1 MQKIDSKTAEI
12 EFDRWASEMD
22 LDLDP
27 SGMDDKDAAAFN
39 KQKRRVLS
47 AIESGALVIGPD
59 GLATYTPQNDKTPH
73 KDPITFNERTGAS
86 LMAMDGKGKNQD
98 VAKTYAMMADMCG
111 VNPKVFASMVGVD
124 AKVCEAL
131 YVFLMD

>member
-1 MQKIDSKTAEI
+1 MQKIDTKTAEL
-12 EFDRWASEMD
+12 EFERWADEMD
-22 LDLDP
+22 LDLDV
-27 SGMDDKDAAAFN
+27 SLMDDKDAAAFN

-47 AIESGALVIGPD
+47 AIESGALVIGSD

-86 LMAMDGKGKNQD
+86 LMAMDGKGKNHD

-111 VNPKVFASMVGVD
+111 VNAKVFASMVGGD

>member
-1 MQKIDSKTAEI
+1 MNKIDAKTAEL
-12 EFDRWASEMD
+12 EFDRWADAMD

-27 SGMDDKDAAAFN
+27 AGMDDKDAAAFN
-39 KQKRRVLS
+39 KQKRRIVS
-47 AIESGALVIGPD
+47 AIADGALVIGSD
-59 GLATYTPQNDKTPH
+59 GLATYTPQNDKTPY

-111 VNPKVFASMVGVD
+111 VNAKVFAGMVGVD

>member
-1 MQKIDSKTAEI
+1 MQKIDSKTAEL
-12 EFDRWASEMD
+12 EFDRWADAMD
-22 LDLDP
+22 LDLDA
-27 SGMDDKDAAAFN
+27 SLMDDKDAAAFN
-39 KQKRRVLS
+39 KQKRRALG
-47 AIESGALVIGPD
+47 AIESGALVIGAD

-98 VAKTYAMMADMCG
+98 VAKTYAMMAEMCG
-111 VNPKVFASMVGVD
+111 VTPKVFASMVGVD

>member
-1 MQKIDSKTAEI
+1 MNKVDTKTAEL
-12 EFDRWASEMD
+12 EFDRWAEAMD
-22 LDLDP
+22 LNLDVAKMNEKDL
-27 SGMDDKDAAAFN
+27 AAFS
-39 KQKRRVLS
+39 KQKGRVLI
-47 AIESGALVIGPD
+47 AIERGALVIGAD
-59 GLATYTPQNDKTPH
+59 GLATYTPQHPGSAH

-86 LMAMDGKGKNQD
+86 LMAMDGKGQNHD

-111 VNPKVFASMVGVD
+111 VNAKVFAGMVGTD